1 MFILLHLPSSSG
13 RNRLTRNVE
22 QIEALLRKIN
32 EENRKT
38 KEVLEAINRT
48 ADGKETTTKIM
59 LSK

>member
-1 MFILLHLPSSSG
+1 MK
-13 RNRLTRNVE
+13 
-22 QIEALLRKIN
+22 KIN

-38 KEVLEAINRT
+38 KEVLDAINRT

>member
-1 MFILLHLPSSSG
+1 M
-13 RNRLTRNVE
+13 E

-48 ADGKETTTKIM
+48 ADGKETTTRIM